1 MSFDTI
7 ANSRFLIR
15 ALTFLGL
22 WPVVIG
28 NGGGSWFKRYYRCYQ
43 LFLHI
48 TLTFT
53 LSLLMWLDVIFSD
66 NLDHATQVLKF
77 LLTEMSLVL
86 KIFNIW
92 HYSLKAA
99 GLLHEW
105 QMSEL
110 FVLQTVGE
118 QEMWR
123 CAQRAFHKV
132 VIFYVG
138 CSFNAA
144 ICAFVAVPFMNTRE
158 LPFPFWLPR
167 KWREDYYWA
176 MYFYEFIAMPF
187 TCLCNIQIDLF
198 LSYFLLHL
206 TLCLRVIGK
215 RLERL
220 GNATEDDAVTK
231 EFVKIMKMHQRV
243 IDMSKRCVQMVSLPV
258 LMQIMLSSFIICFII
273 YRLQS
278 VSFRENPAEYLAML
292 QYVVAMSMEIFL
304 PCYYANELTVQ
315 SEKLSYH
322 LYCCDWTG
330 MSVYNRRMIF
340 LYMEYLNQP
349 LVLHAGQFFKIG
361 LPIFSKTMNNAYSLL
376 ALLLRV
382 SDDNKN

>member
-22 WPVVIG
+22 WPVVSG

-53 LSLLMWLDVIFSD
+53 LSLLMWLDVIFSN

-110 FVLQTVGE
+110 FVPQTVGE

-123 CAQRAFHKV
+123 CAQCAFHKV
-132 VIFYVG
+132 VIIYVC

-187 TCLCNIQIDLF
+187 TCLCNLQIDLF

-231 EFVKIMKMHQRV
+231 EFVKIIKMHQR
-243 IDMSKRCVQMVSLPV
+243 
-258 LMQIMLSSFIICFII
+258 IIE
-273 YRLQS
+273 
-278 VSFRENPAEYLAML
+278 ENPAEYLAML

-330 MSVYNRRMIF
+330 MSVYNRRIIF
-340 LYMEYLNQP
+340 LYMQYLNQP